1 MLEEMGR
8 DAEPDPCCATRDDKN
23 LLRIVSAVLW
33 QFAWILNSES

>member
-8 DAEPDPCCATRDDKN
+8 DAESNPCCAARDN
-23 LLRIVSAVLW
+23 VYLVRIVSAVLW